1 MHGWNGK
8 LLRVDLTR
16 EKAIT
21 QEYDPNLALT
31 FLGGR
36 GFAIKIL
43 WDELEPGIDALSPEN
58 KLIFAA
64 GPLTAF
70 PLPSS
75 GKLVVAA
82 KSPLTGGYGDG
93 NIGTVTSV
101 QLRRAGYD
109 AVVLEGKAKKPT
121 VLWIDDDKTEMLD
134 GRDLWGLGAFETEKK
149 IKEERGG
156 TVGVIAIGPA
166 GENMVK
172 IAVVVSQEGRAGGRP
187 GMGAVMGS
195 KNLKAV
201 AIKGFQRI
209 PAADLEGLKAIGTN
223 AYKTIVEK
231 SNYDFWRRQGTMAT
245 IEWSQ
250 ENSVL
255 PTHNFREGLFDQ
267 AKAIGGFTMEKLKVT
282 QRDCGNTT
290 CSNVCYN
297 CYETCP
303 AFTCNTIC
311 GNVIEDAEKK
321 SSELDYE
328 NVTMLGSNIG
338 LGDLKQ
344 VAVLNRL
351 ADDYGIDTISLGN
364 VIGFAME
371 ASEKK
376 LIDHKIEWGDF
387 DEARALAEDM
397 VYRREI
403 GGLLAEGVRAA
414 AKKLGGNAS
423 KWAMHVK
430 GLEISAYDCHTA
442 PGMALAFGTSPIGAH
457 HKDAWVISWEIS
469 VGREA
474 YNEAKVDKVLEFQRI
489 RGGMFE
495 SLVTCRFPWIELGFE
510 LEWYPRFLKAATG
523 VKMAL
528 DDLFTIGD
536 RIYTLIRAFWVREY
550 KTGWSSAQD
559 TPPARWFE
567 EPITKGPYKGATL
580 DRDRY
585 EAMLQWYY
593 QRRGWDHRGIPTEA
607 TLKRLGLEDV
617 AQELKQY
624 VQLVP

>member
-16 EKAIT
+16 GKAVT
-21 QEYDPNLALT
+21 QEYDPNMALT

-43 WDELEPGIDALSPEN
+43 WDELEPSIGALSPKN

-75 GKLVVAA
+75 GKLVIAA

-93 NIGTVTSV
+93 NIGTIASV
-101 QLRRAGYD
+101 QLRRACYD

-121 VLWIDDDKTEMLD
+121 VLWIDDDETEMLD

-149 IKEERGG
+149 IKEERGR
-156 TVGVIAIGPA
+156 TIGVLAIGPA
-166 GENMVK
+166 GENMAK

-187 GMGAVMGS
+187 GMGAIMGS

-201 AIKGFQRI
+201 AIKGSQII
-209 PAADLEGLKAIGTN
+209 PAADLDGLKAIGTN
-223 AYKTIVEK
+223 AYKAIVK
-231 SNYDFWRRQGTMAT
+231 KNNYDFWRRQGTMAT
-245 IEWSQ
+245 VDWSQ

-255 PTHNFREGLFDQ
+255 PTHNFREGVFDQ
-267 AKAIGGFTMEKLKVT
+267 AEAIGGFTMEKLKVA
-282 QRDCGNTT
+282 QKDCGNTT

-303 AFTCNTIC
+303 AFTCNMIC

-321 SSELDYE
+321 LSELDYE
-328 NVTMLGSNIG
+328 NVAMLGSDIG
-338 LGDLKQ
+338 VGDLKQ

-351 ADDYGIDTISLGN
+351 ADDYGLDTISLGS

-387 DEARALAEDM
+387 DGAKALAEDI
-397 VYRREI
+397 VYRR
-403 GGLLAEGVRAA
+403 GTGALLAEGTRAA
-414 AKKLGGNAS
+414 AQKVGGDAS
-423 KWAMHVK
+423 KWAMNVK
-430 GLEISAYDCHTA
+430 GLEITGYDCHAA
-442 PGMALAFGTSPIGAH
+442 PGMALSYGTSPIGAH
-457 HKDAWVISWEIS
+457 HKDAWVISWEAKI
-469 VGREA
+469 GRDS
-474 YNEAKVDKVLEFQRI
+474 YSEAKVDKVIEFQRI

-495 SLVTCRFPWIELGFE
+495 CLTTCRLPWIEVGFE
-510 LEWYPRFLKAATG
+510 LDWYSRFLKAATG
-523 VKMAL
+523 VTVTME
-528 DDLFTIGD
+528 DLFMIAD
-536 RIYTLIRAFWVREY
+536 RVYTLMRAFWVREY
-550 KTGWSSAQD
+550 GERWSSALD
-559 TPPARWFE
+559 GLPARWFE
-567 EPITKGPYKGATL
+567 EPLTKGAFKGATL
-580 DRDRY
+580 DREKY
-585 EAMLQWYY
+585 ETMLQLYY
-593 QRRGWDHRGIPTEA
+593 EKRGWDSRGIPKKK
-607 TLKRLGLEDV
+607 TLVKLGLRDV
-617 AQELKQY
+617 AQELGQY
-624 VQLVP
+624 VKLVP